1 MATHSTLTGLFN
13 DIADAIRAKTGSS
26 ASIVADNFPSAIAAI
41 PSGSSNWNWMGRNAT
56 LVSTVHSETAS
67 INSIGYSSWTP
78 SPSQTTLRASSSLSA
93 ITLSTSY
100 DYYVVQKFAFTA
112 AFKSGATTA
121 NLPIRY
127 VNTII
132 YPVYR
137 TASTTAAYNSGSP
150 NTASTTSPSAY
161 AIIKY
166 YTVSNAVQYN
176 TSSYGVFPS
185 NSAPS
190 LSSTTTTEPKLTIKV
205 PAIAVRGHTTYF
217 KPANAGGIDG
227 DRSTFSITIEL
238 WRADVGTGYYQ
249 GYYGLSLDAINP

>member
-41 PSGSSNWNWMGRNAT
+41 PSGSSNWNWMGRNPT
-56 LVSTVHSETAS
+56 LVSTVYSETAS

-78 SPSQTTLRASSSLSA
+78 STSQTTLRASSSLSA

-100 DYYVVQKFAFTA
+100 NYYVVERFAFTSS
-112 AFKSGATTA
+112 FNSGANTA

-127 VNTII
+127 VRTMIF
-132 YPVYR
+132 PVYR
-137 TASTTAAYNSGSP
+137 TASTTTAYNSGSP
-150 NTASTTSPSAY
+150 NKMTTTMPTAF

-166 YTVSNAVQYN
+166 YSSSNAVTYN
-176 TSSYGVFPS
+176 TASYGVY
-185 NSAPS
+185 SASVAPTMAS
-190 LSSTTTTEPKLTIKV
+190 DTTTAPKITIKV
-205 PAIAVRGHTTYF
+205 PAINVRGHTTYF

-227 DRSTFSITIEL
+227 DRSMFNITIEL
-238 WRADVGTGYYQ
+238 WRADMGTGYYQ
-249 GYYGLSLDAINP
+249 NYYNLSLDDINP